1 MKTLISIFL
10 AVGFVG
16 CASVDFEQFLEK
28 KYPNCSTMILEK
40 TTYEYR
46 VRVDCPGEE
55 LRVDTYRR
63 K

>member
-1 MKTLISIFL
+1 
-10 AVGFVG
+10 
-16 CASVDFEQFLEK
+16 VDFEQFLEK